1 MALEKLNQGNYELE
15 LNSVYKSTREKLN
28 KLNEKV
34 KDNNPEIIELKDNN
48 PETVKLKNYEVKNY
62 WSYFSIDINDL
73 YWLTIKKVDWE
84 IVFDA
89 KHEWFY
95 SKEDIELSE
104 EEIIDN
110 WNIDMINRYLKSKD
124 QKLITDKKDIKL
136 LNSLFKKL

>member
-1 MALEKLNQGNYELE
+1 MALEKLNQDNYELE
-15 LNSVYKSTREKLN
+15 LNGVYKDTRKNLDKL
-28 KLNEKV
+28 KKEV
-34 KDNNPEIIELKDNN
+34 IDNH
-48 PETVKLKNYEVKNY
+48 PETVKLKDYEVKNY

-95 SKEDIELSE
+95 SNEDIELSE